1 MTKWGQDVG
10 GGAWSKNE
18 GFRVTYFL
26 LEYNVKL
33 SF

>member
-26 LEYNVKL
+26 LEL
-33 SF
+33 QC

>member
-18 GFRVTYFL
+18 GFRVTYFFIGITML
-26 LEYNVKL
+26 N
-33 SF
+33 

>member
-10 GGAWSKNE
+10 GGAWSKYE

-26 LEYNVKL
+26 LEL
-33 SF
+33 QC